1 MISFFPTDKEI
12 RLVNLTEE
20 QLLER
25 FTNYIKPI
33 KGGVIDEKSKVY
45 LFNGLWSS
53 SGFSLSLKLKISN
66 NFIPIINGTYL
77 SSDEGILFNLT
88 YDLFP
93 ATKKLLM
100 FWTILT
106 LLITLFFIGI
116 YQAWLYGAISFGFC
130 IVNYILSRE
139 NFKIQ
144 VKKSKRMLTK
154 MLS

>member
-1 MISFFPTDKEI
+1 MISFFPTDKET
-12 RLVNLTEE
+12 RLVNLTDE

-33 KGGVIDEKSKVY
+33 KGEVIDEKLKVY

-53 SGFSLSLKLKISN
+53 TGFSLSLKLKISN

-106 LLITLFFIGI
+106 LLITLFFVGI

-130 IVNYILSRE
+130 IVNYTLSRE